1 MREFE
6 LLNHIY
12 RSNNQLPDSVTIA
25 PGDDMA
31 AITINDSQV
40 LTAVDQLIDQVHV
53 NLKTTSLK
61 KVGRK
66 AVTRN
71 LSDIAAMAAKPLA
84 ALATAALPRD
94 FGQDRCDELFAAMRD
109 TASSYDCPLIG
120 GDMSIWDG
128 PLHLTVTVLA
138 IPDGIEPVRRSGGK
152 VGDVICVTGK
162 LGKSYP
168 TGHHLDFQPRLKIA
182 RALANYPAT
191 RPHCMIDLSD
201 GLARD
206 LGHLCEMSNVSAVID
221 ADKLP
226 CRDHATWQQA
236 VGDGEDYELLFA
248 MDHAA
253 IGSPGGWDALGVA
266 ITVIGKMV
274 ACENNTPAAIL
285 RLNDGSMIDLKD
297 RGWEHH

>member
-6 LLNHIY
+6 LLNNIY
-12 RSNNQLPDSVTIA
+12 RSNDQLPKHVTIP
-25 PGDDMA
+25 PGDDMGA
-31 AITINDSQV
+31 LAMDDSQI
-40 LTAVDQLIDQVHV
+40 LAAVDQLIDQVHV
-53 NLKTTSLK
+53 DLKTTSLE

-71 LSDIAAMAAKPLA
+71 LSDIAAMAAKPLG
-84 ALATAALPRD
+84 ALATAAIPRD
-94 FGQDRCDELFAAMRD
+94 FGQVKCDILFAAMRD
-109 TASSYDCPLIG
+109 TAMAYGCPLMG
-120 GDMSIWDG
+120 GDVSIWDG

-138 IPDGIEPVRRSGGK
+138 TPDGIEPVKRSGAQ

-168 TGHHLDFQPRLKIA
+168 TSHHLDFEPRLEIA
-182 RALANYPAT
+182 RALAKYPAT

-221 ADKLP
+221 ASQLP
-226 CRDHATWQQA
+226 CRDDATWQQA
-236 VGDGEDYELLFA
+236 VGDGEDYELLFT
-248 MDHAA
+248 MGHAN
-253 IGSPGGWDALGVA
+253 IGSPQSWNVLGVP
-266 ITVIGKMV
+266 ITVVGKIVAMNDQPKVILKNQDGKM
-274 ACENNTPAAIL
+274 
-285 RLNDGSMIDLKD
+285 IDMAN